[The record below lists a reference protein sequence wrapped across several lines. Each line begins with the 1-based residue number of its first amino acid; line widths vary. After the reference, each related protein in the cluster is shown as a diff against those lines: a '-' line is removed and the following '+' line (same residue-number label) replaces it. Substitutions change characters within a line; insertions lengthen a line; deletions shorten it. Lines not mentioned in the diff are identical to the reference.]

1 LYATHGAFMNENEN
15 ENENENVER
24 KQKGNRAGEDLI
36 FISK

>member
-15 ENENENVER
+15 VER
-24 KQKGNRAGEDLI
+24 KEKGNRAGEDLI